1 MAHILKITAP
11 GAEKILKYCTREE
24 TTNSCFSSLS
34 PENYYLIVKRNGDAF
49 ECQETNAVEIKER
62 YHERIKN
69 VYSVKRADLKTMG
82 SLLVT
87 APIDLPKNE
96 ERKFFEACIK
106 YAAEKLGEKNII
118 GGCVHYNK
126 PENRPHIHIL
136 FTPIIYDNKKNRE
149 KFCCREVIT
158 KKFLLQLHPE
168 LSRAV
173 ARELGH
179 DVSILN
185 GITKASG
192 GNRTIS
198 QLKYDTAMAA
208 INKQQAELDQQKAD
222 LGRQRTALES
232 EKAEISDE
240 WYRLLNEETAIRQ
253 QKEANEKES
262 KRLADLLSEINAA
275 RAAARA
281 EADKL
286 AAEKAA
292 LDQQKADLD
301 KRESK
306 Q

>member
-24 TTNSCFSSLS
+24 TTKSCFSSLS

-126 PENRPHIHIL
+126 PEDQPHIHIL
-136 FTPIIYDNKKNRE
+136 FTPIVYDNQKNRE
-149 KFCCREVIT
+149 KFCCREVVT

-168 LSRAV
+168 LSRAI

-179 DVSILN
+179 NISILN
-185 GITKASG
+185 GIKKVSG

-198 QLKYDTAMAA
+198 QLKYDSAMAA
-208 INKQQAELDQQKAD
+208 LKKQQSELDRQKADLDQRQADLDQQQAD
-222 LGRQRTALES
+222 LGRQRTVLES
-232 EKAEISDE
+232 QKEEISDE

-253 QKEANEKES
+253 KKEANEKES
-262 KRLADLLSEINAA
+262 KRLADLLAEMNAA
-275 RAAARA
+275 KA
-281 EADKL
+281 EDDK
-286 AAEKAA
+286 
-292 LDQQKADLD
+292 QT
-301 KRESK
+301 
-306 Q
+306 